1 MAEQGT
7 NTIAFQQ
14 LRPLEGN
21 DFGGMAQEQI
31 RHDQKRKEDE
41 EAAKRAQKAL
51 ADENNVKGNR
61 AAAENLEIGAS
72 NGYVRFQI
80 LEQLDRNAPEIVD
93 ISRKI
98 ENNTATSAEIVRLA
112 DLKQNMTELVALD
125 NLTNVAATK
134 LIDSGKEFNPYI
146 KADQDKLFF
155 FEKLKNQEWR
165 FSGDGI
171 IEILNR
177 DGEWEKH
184 SVRKTTDSLNSLGT
198 YSGAPKFKEYG
209 KDIAGLVLETKDGQQ
224 IIDPINTIVK
234 GTQITKSILAKDSL
248 EANSAFGWATQTKD
262 DNGNPLF
269 QTDKQ
274 DFKDLDPTELGT
286 LAQLYYEKNA
296 LPQVQQVIND
306 LGIAKKN
313 ADLANTRA
321 TIAEKNLANKKAK
334 KEQEMVIIPATN
346 ADGTVVMPANY
357 TAEEKT
363 KAQQLM
369 ANRAKAITLTNAS
382 YTTADGNPS
391 DGANRE
397 LMGVSR
403 DADGKLTAMV
413 KKIETVSVI
422 EKPNV
427 NDLVTGSEYPVNVGT
442 VRNKGGEVQKQGKT
456 QLLRLKSVDGNN
468 LTLGTYNEETKSIEN
483 TVTVKSDDL
492 QKFDTGK
499 TRKVITTEIT
509 NRPEDLVEIA
519 NKTIQGTVEDL
530 SNLIIEKTKDVKEST
545 NATQPTTPK
554 GKVR

>member
-7 NTIAFQQ
+7 NAIAFQQ

-31 RHDQKRKEDE
+31 RYDQKRKEDE

-61 AAAENLEIGAS
+61 AAAKNLEIGAS
-72 NGYVRFQI
+72 NGYVRFQL

-125 NLTNVAATK
+125 NLTKDAATK

-155 FEKLKNQEWR
+155 FEKLENQEWR

-321 TIAEKNLANKKAK
+321 TTESKRLKNKQTK
-334 KEQEMVIIPATN
+334 KEQEIKIIPAN
-346 ADGTVVMPANY
+346 DEQGNLVIPDGD
-357 TAEEKT
+357 EEQKSAVT
-363 KAQQLM
+363 KILS
-369 ANRAKAITLTNAS
+369 NGGKGVILTNAV
-382 YTTADGNPS
+382 YTTAKSGRDNGS
-391 DGANRE
+391 TRE
-397 LMGVSR
+397 MIGSFI
-403 DADGKLTAMV
+403 DKNGQLTVME
-413 KKIETVSVI
+413 KKT
-422 EKPNV
+422 EKIPIIKAPNA
-427 NDLVTGSEYPVNVGT
+427 NDLITGTDYPVAVGVQRDSNNKIT
-442 VRNKGGEVQKQGKT
+442 NTGKIQNLVLIGRNG
-456 QLLRLKSVDGNN
+456 
-468 LTLGTYNEETKSIEN
+468 
-483 TVTVKSDDL
+483 DDL
-492 QKFDTGK
+492 QFAKINGEKEVIKGSEVTTKINDIQPFDTGE
-499 TRKVITTEIT
+499 TREVITTRLLTKDTDIAESAAKT
-509 NRPEDLVEIA
+509 LQLSVKELKDLTVKGVGNLKRADEIA
-519 NKTIQGTVEDL
+519 
-530 SNLIIEKTKDVKEST
+530 
-545 NATQPTTPK
+545 QPTTDK
-554 GKVR
+554 GILD